1 MTVIHEEWKNQPASK
16 RLPLPG
22 TRMALLLLLLV
33 AAPLPPQ
40 RWHAQARPYS
50 EHVSPLHRQRN
61 VHFVSSLLKPGSP
74 KSVFSIPS
82 SFACQ
87 LLLLLLP
94 FVLSLSLSKPKSL
107 KKKILSSRGSAVGG
121 GGSSRS
127 FFCSCLSCSC
137 LPL

>member
-1 MTVIHEEWKNQPASK
+1 MWMTVIHEEWKNQPASK

-22 TRMALLLLLLV
+22 TRMALLLLLLLLLV
-33 AAPLPPQ
+33 APHLPPQ

-61 VHFVSSLLKPGSP
+61 VHFLSSLLKPGSP

-94 FVLSLSLSKPKSL
+94 FVLSLSLSLNLNP
-107 KKKILSSRGSAVGG
+107 
-121 GGSSRS
+121 
-127 FFCSCLSCSC
+127 
-137 LPL
+137 